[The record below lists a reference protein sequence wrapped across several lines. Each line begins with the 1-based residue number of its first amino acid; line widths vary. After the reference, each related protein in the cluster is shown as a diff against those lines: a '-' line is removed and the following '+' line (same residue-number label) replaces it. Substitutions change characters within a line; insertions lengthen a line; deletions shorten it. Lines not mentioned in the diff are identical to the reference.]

1 MDARRLPALHR
12 DQPVPR
18 EKQKRKVQDVET
30 VGKPRKKMC
39 DAGIAR
45 GVFWSGELQN
55 REEKQSAGKD
65 RLPSKAGRFRFSV
78 GTAVPRSFNGC
89 V

>member
-45 GVFWSGELQN
+45 GVFSSGELQN